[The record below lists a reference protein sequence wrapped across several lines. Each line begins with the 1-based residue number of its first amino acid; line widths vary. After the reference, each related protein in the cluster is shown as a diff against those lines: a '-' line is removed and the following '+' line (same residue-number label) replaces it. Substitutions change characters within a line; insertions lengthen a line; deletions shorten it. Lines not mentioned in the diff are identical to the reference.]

1 MHRQNKFGDQMVEI
15 GGSGD
20 SSSAVSDEMTEAEAE
35 NLLRSELQPSHA
47 PGGNAEAVAGSHSAP
62 HPPQSAAPH
71 AAEHVHPGDTM
82 ALPGVSTRPVGG
94 DRMCICVICLVEMTQ
109 LTKGVMIFTCQRR
122 ECATTTPH
130 CKDCHIIHLKKIT
143 KKVVCPAC
151 RLPSSVKAVDEWH
164 RPDDRGGSHLTSEKS
179 SSPQAHFSSVTAE
192 FFEHSKQVMQVAEIE
207 QSEQRERAAS
217 RTGADGALG
226 KQLMEEAAKLQPAY
240 DAKHASDEE
249 ASQQKIQE
257 MRQNEG
263 WGAAGHGDVGGEGSG
278 RPNGGSSSLESA
290 S

>member
-1 MHRQNKFGDQMVEI
+1 M
-15 GGSGD
+15 
-20 SSSAVSDEMTEAEAE
+20 
-35 NLLRSELQPSHA
+35 LRSDLQPLHA
-47 PGGNAEAVAGSHSAP
+47 PGGDAEAAAGSNSAP
-62 HPPQSAAPH
+62 HPPQADSAAPH
-71 AAEHVHPGDTM
+71 DAAHIHPGDTL
-82 ALPGVSTRPVGG
+82 ALHGVSTRPVGG
-94 DRMCICVICLVEMTQ
+94 DRICICIICHVEMTQ

-122 ECATTTPH
+122 ECTTTTPY
-130 CKDCHIIHLKKIT
+130 CAECHFLHMKKMT

-151 RLPSSVKAVDEWH
+151 CLPSSVKAVGEWH
-164 RPDDRGGSHLTSEKS
+164 RPHDRGGSHLKSETS

-192 FFEHSKQVMQVAEIE
+192 FFEHSKKVMQKAEIE

-217 RTGADGALG
+217 RTGADGVLG

-240 DAKHASDEE
+240 DAKHARDEE

-263 WGAAGHGDVGGEGSG
+263 WGAAGHGDIGGEGSG
-278 RPNGGSSSLESA
+278 RPNGGSSSSESA